1 LAPYSNNWQSDILG
15 GALAPIQPPY
25 TPDPAKVINIKTNQ
39 HVPGGGSW
47 RLPKMPRLAM
57 NPELGQALRKV
68 GVRGAPALAT
78 VIALADAAGELADSD
93 DPMGRNFSE
102 AGGQLGGQAA
112 GATLGAILGLPLA
125 PFTAGLAP
133 VITGGIGAM
142 LGGGPGKQL
151 AGGIYDLVTGY
162 KPLTAEDK
170 ARNELMANE
179 RTNMLLTEEAMRIK
193 LADDL
198 QRQQALLEINTAYNY
213 QNALNAQRAA
223 NVDADNQRSAAMQ
236 AYLMGL

>member
-1 LAPYSNNWQSDILG
+1 MAPYSGNWQSDILG

-25 TPDPAKVINIKTNQ
+25 TPDPTKQVINIKTNMN
-39 HVPGGGSW
+39 VPGGGSW

-68 GVRGAPALAT
+68 GTRGVPALAT
-78 VIALADAAGELADSD
+78 VIALADAAGELGDSD
-93 DPMGRNFSE
+93 DPMARNFTE

-112 GATLGAILGLPLA
+112 GATLGAILGMPLG
-125 PFTAGLAP
+125 PAGAWA
-133 VITGGIGAM
+133 GAGIGGW

-151 AGGIYDLVTGY
+151 AAGIYDLATGY

-179 RTNMLLTEEAMRIK
+179 RTKMLLTEEAMRIK

-198 QRQQALLEINTAYNY
+198 QRQQALLDVQNAYNY